1 MRLCG
6 NPLKEYNS
14 GDNSEDG
21 TEGGGFNYYLPPGYL
36 KNITFSENTMFIVKR
51 PIIYWSNY
59 QGDDIAVLG
68 TSYDVT
74 FRLPNVPPGEYEL
87 RLGYCAL
94 DSRGIGQVYVDGVP
108 QGLPIDMRDKADA
121 PNIGGLYNGWN
132 GIRSEKDGA
141 SGIYTE
147 EELQENARTMKN
159 NGYYSAPKGVYY
171 YFGGSGTTT
180 TPAYDPSKCV
190 IFYNQNDLLRR
201 KICQVQVQPNK
212 HHTIRL
218 RSVLSS
224 ATSGG
229 FSLDYMEL
237 VPISICGPGG
247 IGEDIY

>member
-1 MRLCG
+1 MLPNTTITNDVVAYDPTMRNTIMNTRMRIDFQLLWPELTNNNMRLCG

-121 PNIGGLYNGWN
+121 PNIGGFYTGWT
-132 GIRSEKDGA
+132 G
-141 SGIYTE
+141 
-147 EELQENARTMKN
+147 LW
-159 NGYYSAPKGVYY
+159 
-171 YFGGSGTTT
+171 
-180 TPAYDPSKCV
+180 C
-190 IFYNQNDLLRR
+190 
-201 KICQVQVQPNK
+201 
-212 HHTIRL
+212 
-218 RSVLSS
+218 
-224 ATSGG
+224 
-229 FSLDYMEL
+229 
-237 VPISICGPGG
+237 
-247 IGEDIY
+247 